1 MEEGKEEVSMNNAK
15 VQDEIKEK
23 LVFLYG
29 AKRGAETYNHL
40 AELTAWYKDSIP
52 SRNFVFSQKDIVL
65 ITYGDGFLKKGSKPL
80 AALYDFLVRYVEN
93 SVSIVHILPFF
104 PYSSDDGFSV
114 IDYKQVNP
122 AVGSWEDIKR
132 LHKSYNLMFDAVI
145 NHISAKSK
153 EFRGF
158 LNGNNKYKNFFI
170 TVEPDYDTTRVFR
183 PRALPLLTAF
193 STPWGKLNLWTTF
206 STDQIDLNYENPDV
220 LLYIIDILLF
230 YVTQGASLIRL
241 DAIAFLWKES
251 GTECLHLPQ
260 THTVIKLFRQIFDY
274 IAPHVKIITETNV
287 PHKDNISY
295 FGNGDDE
302 AHMVY
307 NFALPPLA
315 VHAVV
320 TGNASYLTD
329 WAASLSLPGEQ
340 SWFYNFTASHDG
352 IGLLPARGILPEHE
366 IETLI
371 RTTENHRG
379 KLGLKNNPDGSTS
392 VYELNISLFDLLS
405 DPASGEHVS
414 LQVSRLIASQAIAL
428 SLQGIPAIYYHTL
441 VGSQNF
447 YKGVEKTGANRS
459 INREKLSIERLE
471 EELSRPDSL
480 RAQVFGRLKQLID
493 IRGKHLAFHPG
504 GTQNIVALDSG
515 VFTVERISPDEGET
529 LLAMVNV
536 TNTNRTV
543 KQVKEYRR
551 DVITGREFSGTIKIG
566 PYEVLWL
573 S

>member
-1 MEEGKEEVSMNNAK
+1 MNDTK
-15 VQDEIKEK
+15 VQSEIKTK

-29 AKRGAETYNHL
+29 AKRGIETYNRL
-40 AELTAWYKDSIP
+40 AKLMDGYKDSIS
-52 SRNFVFSQKDIVL
+52 SRYFEFSQKDIVL

-80 AALYDFLVRYVEN
+80 EALHDFLIQNVKG
-93 SVSIVHILPFF
+93 SISIVHILPFF

-122 AVGSWEDIKR
+122 AIGSWEDIKR
-132 LHKSYNLMFDAVI
+132 LGKSYNLMFDAVI

-153 EFRGF
+153 EFREF
-158 LNGNNKYKNFFI
+158 LNGNKKYKNFFI

-193 STPWGKLNLWTTF
+193 NAPWGKLKLWTTF

-295 FGNGDDE
+295 FGNGNDE

-340 SWFYNFTASHDG
+340 TWFYNFTASHDG

-371 RTTENHRG
+371 RTTEKHRG

-405 DPASGEHVS
+405 DPASGEPVS
-414 LQVSRLIASQAIAL
+414 MQVSRLIASQAIAL
-428 SLQGIPAIYYHTL
+428 SLQGIPAIYFHTL

-459 INREKLSIERLE
+459 INREKLSLERLE
-471 EELSRPDSL
+471 KELSRPDSL
-480 RAQVFGRLKQLID
+480 RAQVFGRLKQLVD
-493 IRGKHLAFHPG
+493 VRRMHPAFHPDG
-504 GTQNIVALDSG
+504 SQNIVVLDSG
-515 VFTVERISPDEGET
+515 IFAVERISPDEDET

-536 TNTNRTV
+536 TNTDRAV
-543 KQVKEYRR
+543 KQVKEYRY